1 MGARRKTSKADYG
14 TKAQQMANANPT
26 TCALPNYGDGF
37 PEVKARCKQ
46 IMKHSTGQY
55 NMPYTDQITGK
66 IYANAQDSNGNL
78 NPALTAQIQT
88 DEANFQQ
95 SQQSSYP
102 QQSYQPAYQP
112 NVSQYQPQYQP
123 AYVNPQSQYQQQQY
137 QPQYVDPNAG
147 VGYIDP
153 NGPGYGNQSIP
164 DPNADPMAA
173 DSLQS
178 ESLANQEAESGGE
191 TLAQQ
196 QADFYNS
203 ADGEPQIM
211 GVKLTPV
218 KVIGGVLVLGLVGVA
233 AFYGYKKF
241 KKGK

>member
-1 MGARRKTSKADYG
+1 
-14 TKAQQMANANPT
+14 
-26 TCALPNYGDGF
+26 
-37 PEVKARCKQ
+37 
-46 IMKHSTGQY
+46 
-55 NMPYTDQITGK
+55 MPYTDPITNK
-66 IYANAQDSNGNL
+66 TYPNAVDVNGNI

-102 QQSYQPAYQP
+102 QPAYQPAYQP
-112 NVSQYQPQYQP
+112 NVSQYQPQPQYQP
-123 AYVNPQSQYQQQQY
+123 QYVNPQSQYQQQY

-203 ADGEPQIM
+203 ADGETQIM
-211 GVKLTPV
+211 GVTLTPV
-218 KVIGGVLVLGLVGVA
+218 KVLGGVLVLGLLGVA